1 MINIRVKAPSSL
13 KIMNIELVTLLACI
27 TGVVFFAPHV
37 KGSEKDQTRATWGRL
52 LTVGASVFAGG
63 PKDNVKSKHFHEER
77 SVLSMS
83 RTKFPTKETK
93 QNKRNL
99 QQKNAF
105 QISKF
110 S

>member
-1 MINIRVKAPSSL
+1 
-13 KIMNIELVTLLACI
+13 MNIELVTLLACI
-27 TGVVFFAPHV
+27 TGVVF
-37 KGSEKDQTRATWGRL
+37 SRATWGRL
-52 LTVGASVFAGG
+52 LTVGASVFAGE